1 MTLDDQASYLT
12 DMAVYDPK
20 TRSAQNTSGQAAFG
34 AATPLASHRATK
46 QSIATDRA
54 PAQIRS
60 EFSDC
65 AAELCDCAKQT
76 PIAIGQIA
84 EAQEAKE
91 WKIRRSAFG
100 LAGPKAG
107 LSPVVELQRHS
118 PKIWPAL
125 K

>member
-1 MTLDDQASYLT
+1 
-12 DMAVYDPK
+12 MAVYDPK
-20 TRSAQNTSGQAAFG
+20 KRSAQNTSGQAGFG
-34 AATPLASHRATK
+34 AAAPLASYRATK

-54 PAQIRS
+54 PAQFRL
-60 EFSDC
+60 EFSEC

-91 WKIRRSAFG
+91 WKIGRSAFG

-107 LSPVVELQRHS
+107 LSPVIQLQNHS
-118 PKIWPAL
+118 PEIWPAL